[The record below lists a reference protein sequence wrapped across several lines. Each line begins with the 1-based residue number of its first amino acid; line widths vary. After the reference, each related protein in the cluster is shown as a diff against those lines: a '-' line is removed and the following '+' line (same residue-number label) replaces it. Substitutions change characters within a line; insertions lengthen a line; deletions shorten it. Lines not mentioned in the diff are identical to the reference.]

1 MQTHRFDPLSF
12 ILGALVV
19 ALAAAG
25 LAGPGALAG
34 LDLRWALPAVLVV
47 LGLVMVATTVR
58 RAADDEEAG
67 AAGHLG
73 APGDRSGDEHVP
85 DVASADDHDPEAA
98 DAR

>member
-19 ALAAAG
+19 ALAVAG

-58 RAADDEEAG
+58 RASDEADAR

-73 APGDRSGDEHVP
+73 APDDGTRGTPVP
-85 DVASADDHDPEAA
+85 DVEPAGDHDAEAA